1 MKKYVL
7 AVILCAA
14 ILSGCNT
21 DSSGSKSDTEST
33 IESSVSHNSQTQSLK
48 ENSSSGDPAGD
59 KSSKPESSL
68 PTDSQDTLELPM
80 YPI

>member
-1 MKKYVL
+1 MKKYIL

-21 DSSGSKSDTEST
+21 DSSGSKSDT
-33 IESSVSHNSQTQSLK
+33 ESSVSHNSQTQSLK